1 VDELFKKRIYNDLLK
16 CRCVWHCDFVIA
28 ISLLRRAS
36 PNGQAH
42 RHDIV
47 LILKENVLLVE
58 ATSGWRWHKLV
69 PFLLEHFSLF

>member
-1 VDELFKKRIYNDLLK
+1 MNYKEKNEFIMIFWNVI
-16 CRCVWHCDFVIA
+16 VFVIA

-47 LILKENVLLVE
+47 LILKEITLLVE